1 MSRLNSKLVLKA
13 DKGQTQIGGPTMV
26 TFVIVK
32 VVNTLEHG
40 IPGDTL
46 DRKTVD
52 SILKAAN
59 SSRPGSGTLT
69 VEFIK

>member
-13 DKGQTQIGGPTMV
+13 DKGQTQVGGPVVDTY
-26 TFVIVK
+26 VIVK
-32 VVNTLEHG
+32 TVNTLDHG

-46 DRKTVD
+46 DRTTVD
-52 SILKAAN
+52 KILKAAN
-59 SSRPGSGTLT
+59 SIRPGSGTLT